1 MLTFLSYETLFENFI
16 IILLIIYQNKT
27 EMRGK
32 KGNAWFIYKKFQV
45 LSSAYKLF
53 EYIFL

>member
-1 MLTFLSYETLFENFI
+1 MLTFLSYQTLFENFI
-16 IILLIIYQNKT
+16 IMLLIIYQNKT

-45 LSSAYKLF
+45 LSSACKLF